1 MLKASAQTEQER
13 RDIEKTAETLSA
25 ETQILPDEQKAYIC
39 GLLQGILQGLTL
51 AGNKPIASK

>member
-1 MLKASAQTEQER
+1 MAKSNAQTEQDR

-25 ETQILPDEQKAYIC
+25 ETQVLPEEQKAYIC

-51 AGNKPIASK
+51 ASNKPIASK

>member
-1 MLKASAQTEQER
+1 MAKSNARTEQER

-25 ETQILPDEQKAYIC
+25 ETQVLPEEQKAYIC
-39 GLLQGILQGLTL
+39 GLLQGILQGLAL

>member
-1 MLKASAQTEQER
+1 MLKATTEQER

-25 ETQILPDEQKAYIC
+25 ETQVLPEEQKAYIC

>member
-1 MLKASAQTEQER
+1 MLKATTEQER

-25 ETQILPDEQKAYIC
+25 ETQVLPEEQKAYIC
-39 GLLQGILQGLTL
+39 GLLQGILQGRTL